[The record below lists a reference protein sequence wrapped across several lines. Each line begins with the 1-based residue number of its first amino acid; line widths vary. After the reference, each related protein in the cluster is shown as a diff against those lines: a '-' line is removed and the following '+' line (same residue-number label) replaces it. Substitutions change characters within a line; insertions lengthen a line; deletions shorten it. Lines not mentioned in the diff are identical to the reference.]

1 MKPILI
7 SLFLVLSFVTQ
18 AQTTIENLP
27 NQKLINGSYVSNPD
41 HILSDDAVIQIDT
54 LLKSLETKT
63 SVQVA
68 VVAVESIGDADV
80 FDFAQQLFKTWGIGA
95 KDKDNGLLLLLV
107 KGNHTV
113 RFHTGYGLE
122 GVLPDV
128 ICKRIQRD
136 FMVPEFKNDN
146 YDGGVLAGLK
156 EVSKILSDPTYA
168 SELKSKSTDVSDWTG
183 FMILLGVFAGPIL
196 LIIYFIKAHYRKFA
210 DSKKPKYTEYPEM
223 RLNRWTWIMEFA
235 GIPIIILCLFGF
247 SNSDNPQGFSI
258 LVLYFYFMC
267 TLFHR
272 LIRMKQVINRMIK
285 TESYY
290 EIVEFIRK
298 SQWYWFFM
306 GLLFPFPFFIYFFY
320 HLARKKIYRNHS
332 RSCKACGGT
341 MQKLSEKLDD
351 EFLTPAQQMEEK
363 LKSIDYD
370 VWKCEACSHTEHW
383 NYPNRFSKYSECP
396 YCKTHAFYSSGHRT
410 IVSATYHSSGR
421 GEETHTCKY
430 CSRTKTSTYTIA
442 QLVASTSSSSSG
454 SSSSSSSGG
463 SWGGGSSGGG
473 GASSSW

>member
-1 MKPILI
+1 MKPTLITLLIILNI
-7 SLFLVLSFVTQ
+7 ATQ

-41 HILSDDAVIQIDT
+41 QILSHEAVMQIDT
-54 LLKSLETKT
+54 LLKSVETKT

-113 RFHTGYGLE
+113 RFHTGFGLE

-128 ICKRIQRD
+128 VCKRIQRD
-136 FMVPEFKNDN
+136 FMVPEFKNGN
-146 YDGGVLAGLK
+146 YDAGVLAGLK
-156 EVSKILSDPTYA
+156 EVSKIVTDPNYA
-168 SELKSKSTDVSDWTG
+168 TELKSEDASGSGWTG
-183 FMILLGVFAGPIL
+183 FLILLGIFVAPVF
-196 LIIYFIKAHYRKFA
+196 LIIYFIKASNGSFA
-210 DSKKPKYTEYPEM
+210 DSKKPKHTLYPEM
-223 RLNRWTWIMEFA
+223 RLNRLTWLVEFI
-235 GIPIIILCLFGF
+235 GIPVIILCLFGF
-247 SNSDNPQGFSI
+247 SNADNPEGFSI
-258 LVLYFYFMC
+258 IVLYLYFMG

-272 LIRMKQVINRMIK
+272 LIRMKYVINRLLK

-332 RSCKACGGT
+332 RSCKACGGQ
-341 MQKLSEKLDD
+341 MQKLSEKLED
-351 EFLTPAQQMEEK
+351 EFLNEAQQLEEK

-370 VWKCEACSHTEHW
+370 VWKCEACAKTEQW
-383 NYPNRFSKYSECP
+383 IYANRFSKYKECP
-396 YCKTHAFYSSGHRT
+396 YCKTYAFYSSGHRT
-410 IVSATYHSSGR
+410 IESATYHSSGV

-430 CSRTKTSTYTIA
+430 CARTKTSTYTIA

-454 SSSSSSSGG
+454 SDSSSSGGG
-463 SWGGGSSGGG
+463 SWGGGDSGGG